1 MAADNTYGALPTLY
15 LDGQRVPLEVAE
27 RLRKVVVNS
36 DLAAPD
42 SCHVVLDDPGREMLA
57 RAGLEFRAAL
67 RVAAARP
74 GETTGQTL
82 FEGTIYSLGFG
93 YDERGATAT
102 AVAYDSSYAL
112 FNGVHTATY
121 ANVTDSDL
129 VRRIASEAGIAT
141 GTVEAT
147 SVVHD
152 HVGQLN
158 ETHWEFLVRRAREID
173 YQLLI
178 RAGKLDFVRPAEAGD
193 GPQPGGYDSPDRLV
207 FTPGGNLEVFSARVT
222 AAEQVAEVEVRGW
235 DDRNKR
241 ELVATAPARTRAAR
255 IGDAPADLARGGSAS
270 GAAPGSGGGSG
281 AAAARHVTVSLPLA
295 TQAECDAAAVAAA
308 ERIASTSLA
317 AEGVARGDPRLLAG
331 VAVSVGQTG
340 GRLDGRFTISHAEH
354 VFAASGYRTR
364 FTASGPHDRSL
375 LGLTSAPRP
384 RRPGIAGAVPAVV
397 TNITD
402 PENRGRV
409 RVKLPWLS
417 GDYESDWARVAMP
430 GAGPD
435 RGLLMLPEVDDEVLV
450 VFEQGDPRR
459 PFVLGGL
466 HNGVDAP
473 PFDGGVDG
481 AAGQVV
487 RRGLRSRKGH
497 EIVVSD
503 ADGAEHIE
511 ILTSGGRVRI
521 LLDHDSGGLTVET
534 AADVV
539 VRARGKISM
548 SADGDLDISARG
560 KGSISADAGLTLRS
574 GADVTVQGSVI
585 KLN

>member
-1 MAADNTYGALPTLY
+1 MPPENTYGALPALY
-15 LDGQRVPLEVAE
+15 LDGRRVPLEVAE
-27 RLRKVVVNS
+27 CVRTVVVNS

-42 SCHVVLDDPGREMLA
+42 SCRLVLDDPGREMLT
-57 RAGLEFRAAL
+57 RAGFEFRAAL
-67 RVAAARP
+67 RVAAVRP
-74 GETTGQTL
+74 GDTAEQTL
-82 FEGTIYSLGFG
+82 FEGTIYSLGFE

-102 AVAYDSSYAL
+102 AVGYDSSYAL

-129 VRRIASEAGIAT
+129 VRRIATEVGIAT
-141 GTVEAT
+141 GTIQAT

-152 HVGQLN
+152 HVGQVN
-158 ETHWEFLVRRAREID
+158 ETHWEFLGRRAREID
-173 YQLLI
+173 RQLLI
-178 RAGKLDFVRPAEAGD
+178 RAGRLDFVRPTDAGD
-193 GPQPGGYDSPDRLV
+193 GPQPGNYDSQDRLAL
-207 FTPGGNLEVFSARVT
+207 TPGGNLEVFCARVT
-222 AAEQVAEVEVRGW
+222 AAQQVAEVEVRGW

-241 ELVATAPARTRAAR
+241 ELVATAPARTRAAQVR
-255 IGDAPADLARGGSAS
+255 DTPGDLA
-270 GAAPGSGGGSG
+270 PGGSG
-281 AAAARHVTVSLPLA
+281 AGGSGGTAARHVTVSLPLA
-295 TQAECDAAAVAAA
+295 TQAECDAAAQAAA

-317 AEGVARGDPRLLAG
+317 AEGVAHGDPRLLAG

-340 GRLDGRFTISHAEH
+340 GRLDGRFTLSHAEH
-354 VFAASGYRTR
+354 VFGRSGYRTR
-364 FTASGPHDRSL
+364 FTASGSHDRSL

-402 PENRGRV
+402 PEHRGRV

-417 GDYESDWARVAMP
+417 EDYESDWARVAMP

-435 RGLLMLPEVDDEVLV
+435 RGLLVLPEVDDEVLV
-450 VFEQGDPRR
+450 IFEQGDPRR
-459 PFVLGGL
+459 PFVIGGL
-466 HNGVDAP
+466 YNGVDAP

-503 ADGAEHIE
+503 ADGAERIE
-511 ILTSGGRVRI
+511 IATSGGRVRI
-521 LLDHDSGGLTVET
+521 LLDHDGGGLTVET
-534 AADVV
+534 EADVT
-539 VRARGKISM
+539 VRAKGKLSV

-574 GADVTVQGSVI
+574 SADVTVQGAVI